1 MLTPTLT
8 TIGENKNHIIAEMIR
23 NQLPDI
29 PSDKKLLHTDFKR
42 MVRYLNNSIFTPDTC
57 SLWQG
62 YVTDRKKKNKG
73 SYVNFYFRQKKVA
86 LHRLLYL
93 NFLGPLADDEYVKF
107 RCERKGHCC
116 SVHCLEKH
124 KYRRLPAHYSVTSAS
139 LTSSSHTTNCIG
151 TVILSTSASAL
162 ESFDE
167 EALPLPITQ
176 IILVP
181 EERLNVFFI

>member
-23 NQLPDI
+23 NQLIDVQP
-29 PSDKKLLHTDFKR
+29 DKKLLHTDFKR
-42 MVRYLNNSIFTPDTC
+42 MVRYLNTSIFTPNVC

-62 YVTDRKKKNKG
+62 YVTDRKNKNKG

-107 RCERKGHCC
+107 KCDQKGHCC
-116 SVHCLEKH
+116 TVYCLEKH
-124 KYRRLPAHYSVTSAS
+124 KYRRVPAHYLTTQQASCPPAEHMYASSAAKS
-139 LTSSSHTTNCIG
+139 
-151 TVILSTSASAL
+151 
-162 ESFDE
+162 D
-167 EALPLPITQ
+167 LPPQ
-176 IILVP
+176 NHLVP

>member
-8 TIGENKNHIIAEMIR
+8 TIGDSQNQIIAEMIR
-23 NQLPDI
+23 NQL
-29 PSDKKLLHTDFKR
+29 SDVAADKRLLHTDFR
-42 MVRYLNNSIFTPDTC
+42 RIVRYIGTSIFTPGVC

-62 YVTDRKKKNKG
+62 YVTDRKTKNKG

-107 RCERKGHCC
+107 TCDNKGHCC
-116 SVHCLEKH
+116 SVHCLQKH
-124 KYRRLPAHYSVTSAS
+124 KYRRIPPHNMGCLTAS
-139 LTSSSHTTNCIG
+139 ISSHDG
-151 TVILSTSASAL
+151 DYTVINSNT
-162 ESFDE
+162 
-167 EALPLPITQ
+167 TV
-176 IILVP
+176 LVP